1 MRNSFSQFSQG
12 RLISWQNDKG
22 FGFIKPDNGGKDIF
36 LHTDQMKR
44 MKRRPHIGD
53 VIFYKL
59 SYKPNGM
66 AFAVEASIAGL
77 GASTE
82 KMDINQGVSRGIE
95 SLNKN

>member
-12 RLISWQNDKG
+12 RLISWQNNKG
-22 FGFIKPDNGGKDIF
+22 FGFIKPDNDGKDIF

-44 MKRRPHIGD
+44 MKRRPQIGD

-66 AFAVEASIAGL
+66 AFAVEASTPGL
-77 GASTE
+77 GQQFSLWNEST
-82 KMDINQGVSRGIE
+82 GF
-95 SLNKN
+95 